1 MAGDAI
7 ILCIDCEGW
16 QGLHDDNPSELGFAV
31 LDTRKL
37 QGLTMNE
44 WRNKLKL
51 STFHFRIKETMNVRP
66 QNSYSRKWPPKH
78 KGHVHATTAYVKAS
92 GRQLRFEIFA
102 EELAKILQHQNPS
115 APTSCYGRESQ
126 LLTRLRALSSEL
138 QHVYEAPTSTV
149 MHTDKFQYG
158 KTQILPEKERSR
170 LLDTFFRIPGDVSL
184 PSGYTLTVGIDLTG
198 VSRGLQR
205 RGKR

>member
-66 QNSYSRKWPPKH
+66 QNPYSRK
-78 KGHVHATTAYVKAS
+78 
-92 GRQLRFEIFA
+92 
-102 EELAKILQHQNPS
+102 
-115 APTSCYGRESQ
+115 
-126 LLTRLRALSSEL
+126 
-138 QHVYEAPTSTV
+138 V
-149 MHTDKFQYG
+149 MHPDKFQYG

-184 PSGYTLTVGIDLTG
+184 PSGYTLTVDNRSHRR
-198 VSRGLQR
+198 VSRATKAWQTLMAKLAGHLDTTFVR
-205 RGKR
+205 RSLAKFLLDCSIFSRLKCMGSPQSQF